1 MNTVNQI
8 VAQNIRLANDVIGSA
23 DVIASEGL
31 HTAGWALVPQYQKRD
46 TVTTYLKAVLFM
58 DWVQGKILLEHAAMV
73 TDMITGKPLY
83 VTDDIIRGT
92 TRIVHKENP
101 FFDIATNKLTGAL
114 EIEPLRTALSKLK
127 IPLRKLD
134 QLVDAKAA
142 RVKHKLLQEALKPA
156 LLASR
161 AIIETL
167 AVGEKRMQE
176 RSLAKIFADTPF
188 DCGLSIESRK
198 HLTIE
203 VVEATIRSYTKL
215 RESLR
220 ATAYDALK
228 PITDFKTAKK
238 VLKAPGAAYAIEQ
251 LAIWEARR
259 LHNQRF
265 WLAFAFTVGDVQA
278 RVTNVSPDLLALA
291 TALEKDADPISRIGY
306 YDQYDFD
313 PTDRRAEYTAQVN
326 GDTPEAM
333 DAQVRVI
340 EQDIAAGEFTASM
353 EELIEIMQGDL
364 EDGDDYYDEGQ
375 KIAAQP
381 FRGAAD
387 TFEDVLANGLI
398 PVSYNKANAVETKIV
413 KLRERKS
420 ALEMMARAIGKR
432 ADDGDWVV
440 ECSDW
445 SLLEAKEN
453 AFKLMLPSQAEKD
466 ADLTVYLD
474 PTTVLV
480 EAERAS
486 ALVNSNKRF
495 F

>member
-1 MNTVNQI
+1 MNTQAI
-8 VAQNIRLANDVIGSA
+8 VAQKIRLANDVIGSA
-23 DVIASEGL
+23 DVISSEGL

-58 DWVQGKILLEHAAMV
+58 DWVQGKILLEHASMV

-101 FFDIATNKLTGAL
+101 FFDIALSKLTGAL

-134 QLVDAKAA
+134 QLADAKVA
-142 RVKHKLLQEALKPA
+142 RAKHKEMQQALKPA

-167 AVGEKRMQE
+167 AVGEKRIQE
-176 RSLAKIFADTPF
+176 RSLASVFADTPF

-198 HLTIE
+198 HLSIE
-203 VVEATIRSYTKL
+203 VVEATIRRYTQE
-215 RESLR
+215 REALR
-220 ATAYDALK
+220 ATGYDPLE
-228 PITDFKTAKK
+228 PVTDFKTAQE
-238 VLKAPGAAYAIEQ
+238 VLKAPSVKYAIEQ
-251 LAIWEARR
+251 LAVWEARR

-265 WLAFAFTVGDVQA
+265 WLAFAFTVGDVQQ
-278 RVTNVSPDLLALA
+278 RVSSVSPDLLALA
-291 TALEKDADPISRIGY
+291 AALEKDADPISRIGY

-313 PTDRRAEYTAQVN
+313 PSDQRAAFAGLVY

-340 EQDIAAGEFTASM
+340 EQDVADQEFTASM
-353 EELIEIMQGDL
+353 KELIEIMQGDL
-364 EDGDDYYDEGQ
+364 DDEDNYYDEGQ
-375 KIAAQP
+375 KVAAQP

-387 TFEDVLANGLI
+387 TFEDVLSCGLI
-398 PVSYNKANAVETKIV
+398 PVSYNKANSIETKIV

-453 AFKLMLPSQAEKD
+453 AFKLMMPSQAEKD
-466 ADLTVYLD
+466 ADPTVYLD
-474 PTTVLV
+474 PTTLLV
-480 EAERAS
+480 EAERATE
-486 ALVNSNKRF
+486 LVNSKKRYF
-495 F
+495 